1 MLSRVAERMY
11 WFGRYVERA
20 ENTARLIR
28 VNTNLTLDLPKVK
41 HIWDSMI
48 EISGTEDAFSR
59 RYTRVDERNV
69 VKFLLQDEP
78 ASIRTSVRKARE
90 NARTTREIIP
100 TEAWYLINELYLYLK
115 RNADKGIKREGRH
128 RLLTDIINLCNRL
141 TGLLAGG
148 MSEDTAY
155 NFIKI
160 GRNLERADMTTRIV
174 DAGCLHLLNP
184 EQADI
189 LEYDSILW
197 MNVLQSLTAYQMYRQ
212 HVQDRVNGE
221 DVVDFLIKDPKF
233 PRAVIHCIGE
243 VLECCEQLPN
253 HDNALRSIGHT
264 QRAINNSDVI
274 ALLNEGKLHDYID
287 ELQLDLADIHEQ
299 VSGTWFGHEVPADEQ
314 SEAPT
319 TGKNLIK
326 LS

>member
-1 MLSRVAERMY
+1 E
-11 WFGRYVERA
+11 
-20 ENTARLIR
+20 
-28 VNTNLTLDLPKVK
+28 
-41 HIWDSMI
+41 
-48 EISGTEDAFSR
+48 AFAKR
-59 RYTRVDERNV
+59 FTRVDERNV

-78 ASIRTSVRKARE
+78 ASIRASVQRARE
-90 NARTTREIIP
+90 NARTSREIMP
-100 TEAWYLINELYLYLK
+100 TEAWQRINELHLYLK

-128 RLLTDIINLCNRL
+128 RLLTDIIDLCNQL

-155 NFIKI
+155 SFIKI

-221 DVVDFLIKDPKF
+221 DVVDFLIKNPRF
-233 PRAVIHCIGE
+233 PRAANHCIRQ

-253 HDNALRSIGHT
+253 NDNALRSIGHI
-264 QRAINNSDVI
+264 QRVINNSDVI
-274 ALLNEGKLHDYID
+274 SLLNEEKLHDFID
-287 ELQLDLADIHEQ
+287 DVQMDLADIHEQ
-299 VSGTWFGHEVPADEQ
+299 VSGSWFGHEVPADDDSQ
-314 SEAPT
+314 PA
-319 TGKNLIK
+319 TGRQLMK
-326 LS
+326 LA